1 MFRIVRVTGDSLS
14 PDVIEGDFVVILKI
28 PFSFKYIKPG
38 DLVAFNTL
46 EYGLLIKRVDHID
59 PQGGRYFVLGTNDLS
74 IDSRHLGL
82 IDHDDLHGKV
92 IWHIKQR

>member
-14 PDVIEGDFVVILKI
+14 PDVIEGDFVVLLKI

-38 DLVAFNTL
+38 DLVAFNTVD
-46 EYGLLIKRVDHID
+46 YGLLIKRVDHVD
-59 PQGGRYFVLGTNDLS
+59 HQQARYFVLGTNDLS
-74 IDSRHLGL
+74 VDSRQLGL
-82 IDHDDLHGKV
+82 IDHHDLYGKV